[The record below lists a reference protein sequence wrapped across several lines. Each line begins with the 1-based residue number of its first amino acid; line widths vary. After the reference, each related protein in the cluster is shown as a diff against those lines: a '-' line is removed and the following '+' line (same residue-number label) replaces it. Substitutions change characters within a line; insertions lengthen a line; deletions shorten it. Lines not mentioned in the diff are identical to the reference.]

1 MGVVGRI
8 RYRGTVLLQGG
19 LCCSVK
25 SVTESRCES
34 DRNGL
39 IGEAVFSEPGCG
51 LCVRMNEATGK
62 CFPWLV
68 PPSPLILGVCYGV
81 TGMLA

>member
-25 SVTESRCES
+25 GATESLCVS

-39 IGEAVFSEPGCG
+39 IGEAVFSKPGYC

-62 CFPWLV
+62 CLPWLV
-68 PPSPLILGVCYGV
+68 PPSPLILGVCSGV